1 MWQKIKNEPPKKMIF
16 YYKILEWRC
25 LTIVISWTC
34 DKVNLNQ
41 SNMWID
47 WRSFILFG
55 KFNLITCNV
64 CKALIKGCH
73 NLSIDV
79 KVAKNVG
86 GPNCQ
91 IIANKFFLNLSK

>member
-1 MWQKIKNEPPKKMIF
+1 
-16 YYKILEWRC
+16 
-25 LTIVISWTC
+25 
-34 DKVNLNQ
+34 
-41 SNMWID
+41 
-47 WRSFILFG
+47 
-55 KFNLITCNV
+55 V